1 MKNIFIHIKDIKL
14 SQTGTFSSVVIFTIH
29 HNCDSLWLLAALCL
43 CLSLASASVDHHLP
57 HFRCSLSPSA
67 LCARVFLG
75 LGGPLHPEVLIRIMT
90 LSQQHF
96 GHFKMTP
103 LVVWYTPIIFLP
115 ISWNILLFFRSSSIN
130 FRFSSVSCSLRFRAS
145 ASRSA
150 FDRNLGW
157 KVMTDVWGAS
167 IIKRRQKGLSLKTF
181 SPWPL
186 LPLLLSFLQEVLPEI
201 KVGPVQK
208 HQSIN

>member
-1 MKNIFIHIKDIKL
+1 MTHFD
-14 SQTGTFSSVVIFTIH
+14 
-29 HNCDSLWLLAALCL
+29 CL
-43 CLSLASASVDHHLP
+43 QLFA
-57 HFRCSLSPSA
+57 F
-67 LCARVFLG
+67 VFL
-75 LGGPLHPEVLIRIMT
+75 LPQFLSTIIFLVSIVLPLHPLSALTSFSILWVLCTQRCWLGSSHFHNIT
-90 LSQQHF
+90 LVI
-96 GHFKMTP
+96 FKTTP
-103 LVVWYTPIIFLP
+103 PGVWYTPIIFLP

-150 FDRNLGW
+150 FDRNFGW
-157 KVMTDVWGAS
+157 KVMTDVWDAAFF
-167 IIKRRQKGLSLKTF
+167 KRRQKGLNLKTS